1 MGNPP
6 SLRPFSGGRLRLSL
20 LPLGQMI
27 SVIRATL
34 LSAALAM
41 ALGGSVFAAPPVL
54 GDLLNDGVELYKR
67 HKYDDGVKLFEE
79 CISENPTDAAA
90 HYYLANCYL
99 AQGKYD
105 EARRSYEICLKCKPN
120 AKIASYAMN
129 MQMQLVNMPK
139 APEPGPPPTAV
150 GAFDQRRFDEEIAE
164 LKQRNRQRVQDAAN
178 ARIASLQAQIDRI
191 TRDMNQDLEYEPAY
205 YWGRRGRRS
214 NPNSVYIRQDAA
226 RRINDLQR
234 QINDTRMRARNEAVR
249 SDSLIEHT
257 FSELATQAK
266 STKGGIKPVLTS
278 RSIYVRDYVH
288 FSGSDPTDFEIT
300 PLRATAGK
308 YTGGS
313 KNP

>member
-1 MGNPP
+1 
-6 SLRPFSGGRLRLSL
+6 
-20 LPLGQMI
+20 MI

-41 ALGGSVFAAPPVL
+41 ALGGSVFAASPIL

-67 HKYDDGVKLFEE
+67 HKYDDAVKLFEE

-129 MQMQLVNMPK
+129 MQMQLVNMPQGGKGKQLK
-139 APEPGPPPTAV
+139 APEPGPPPTAL
-150 GAFDQRRFDEEIAE
+150 GAFDQRRFNEEIAE

-178 ARIASLQAQIDRI
+178 ARISSLQGQIDRI
-191 TRDMNQDLEYEPAY
+191 TRDMNRDLEYEPAY
-205 YWGRRGRRS
+205 YYGRRGRRHS
-214 NPNSVYIRQDAA
+214 NPNFVYIRQDAA
-226 RRINDLQR
+226 RRISELQR
-234 QINDTRMRARNEAVR
+234 QISEARMRARSESER

-257 FSELATQAK
+257 FSELATQAR
-266 STKGGIKPVLTS
+266 STKGGIKPVLSS

-300 PLRATAGK
+300 PMRATAGK

-313 KNP
+313 KKP